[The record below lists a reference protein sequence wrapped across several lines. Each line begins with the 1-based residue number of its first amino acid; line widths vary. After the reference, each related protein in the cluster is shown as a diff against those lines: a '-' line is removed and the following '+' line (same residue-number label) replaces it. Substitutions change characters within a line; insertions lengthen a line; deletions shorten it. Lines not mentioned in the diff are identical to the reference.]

1 MMDPNDFLLGWES
14 MVPKD
19 ISLGRDSSMD
29 YGTFRTLWLFL
40 SFFGFKAVFDLLY
53 LLIADYGL
61 FYRGNDRFLSRLIAS
76 FDMFWFRDNYYF
88 LYLIPDLIIVVS
100 SSACYLVGNLDKYSR
115 ICLSLHRS
123 LYKLFI
129 NLTIKMDK
137 KICDC
142 FYMYGM

>member
-1 MMDPNDFLLGWES
+1 

-76 FDMFWFRDNYYF
+76 FDMF
-88 LYLIPDLIIVVS
+88 
-100 SSACYLVGNLDKYSR
+100 
-115 ICLSLHRS
+115 
-123 LYKLFI
+123 
-129 NLTIKMDK
+129 
-137 KICDC
+137 
-142 FYMYGM
+142 